1 MHVFQSISRLFTS
14 CILESR
20 IWMLRRV
27 VPLLPHPLSFL
38 CLIIPPH
45 SPLSRL
51 LWFHHISSSSHSC
64 RRWRFPSTLYQ
75 TVWEPQIT
83 HTHTH
88 TVCVN
93 TQYCFSWHFEN
104 RLFIKRIPCEG
115 SQSEASTEVMS
126 RVFNRPYFF
135 PSSQYPDI
143 ASVTPRCLGNAS

>member
-1 MHVFQSISRLFTS
+1 MHVFQSILRLFTSLIHWS

-20 IWMLRRV
+20 ISTLRRV
-27 VPLLPHPLSFL
+27 VPLLPHLLFFL

-45 SPLSRL
+45 GPLSRL

-64 RRWRFPSTLYQ
+64 RRWRFPSTLHQ
-75 TVWEPQIT
+75 TVWEPKIT
-83 HTHTH
+83 HTN

-104 RLFIKRIPCEG
+104 WLFIKRIPCEG
-115 SQSEASTEVMS
+115 SQSEVMS
-126 RVFNRPYFF
+126 RVFSFF

-143 ASVTPRCLGNAS
+143 ALVTPRCLGNAS